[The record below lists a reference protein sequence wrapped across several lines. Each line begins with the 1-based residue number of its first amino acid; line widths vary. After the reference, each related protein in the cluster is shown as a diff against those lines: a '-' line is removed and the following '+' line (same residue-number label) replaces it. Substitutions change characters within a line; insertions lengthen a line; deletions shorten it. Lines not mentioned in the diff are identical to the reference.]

1 MNFRLL
7 LIPLAAGLVL
17 PLAGWAQASGEAAAT
32 PEQAATTEVDAPT
45 LQRSALWRTIDAHH
59 RQHETETSV
68 HDRRLTPQERLELR
82 EQLRQAWYGTNVQ
95 QATAAVAS
103 GVSEQP

>member
-7 LIPLAAGLVL
+7 LIPLVAGLVL
-17 PLAGWAQASGEAAAT
+17 PQAGWTQASGEAAAT
-32 PEQAATTEVDAPT
+32 PEQAATTEVDTQP

-68 HDRRLTPQERLELR
+68 HDRRLSREERLELR
-82 EQLRQAWYGTNVQ
+82 EQLRQAWYGTDVQ
-95 QATAAVAS
+95 QATAAVAA
-103 GVSEQP
+103 GVSDQP